1 MLSYAYHT
9 LQQQDA
15 ILIESEPFDHIYDLY
30 AAILGKGISN
40 QIRKGL
46 IKEYKEQTEELSRL
60 RGRIDI
66 ANTIYGCTFQNR
78 RCLCIYDEC
87 SENSYMNQILKSVVC
102 KLIEKE
108 EVKKENK
115 IVLKKILY
123 RFSNIDNIKLASID
137 WSSLQYHKNN
147 ASYQMLMN
155 ICYLCIQQML
165 LTTKEGEKKMPS
177 FLDEQQMHRLY
188 EKFILEYYKKWFPE
202 YKPSSKKITWAVEG
216 EKEFLP
222 MMQSDITLTDG
233 QQYLIIDA
241 KYYTRIFQERYQ
253 NQTIHS
259 NNMYQIFTYVKN
271 QDKYQTGNV
280 SGLLLYAKVEDEIE
294 IEMDYNIGG
303 NRIGVMTL
311 DLGVEFYKIRKQL
324 DSIVQLYFYPKEK

>member
-15 ILIESEPFDHIYDLY
+15 VLIESEPFEHIYDLY

-40 QIRKGL
+40 QIRKGF
-46 IKEYKEQTEELSRL
+46 IKEYKEQTEELSVL
-60 RGRIDI
+60 RGKIDI
-66 ANTIYGCTFQNR
+66 TNTIHQCTIQKR
-78 RCLCIYDEC
+78 SCMCVYDEY
-87 SENSYMNQILKSVVC
+87 SENSYMNQILKSVIYQ
-102 KLIEKE
+102 LIKKE

-115 IVLKKILY
+115 TILKKVLY
-123 RFSNIDNIKLASID
+123 HFSNIDTIELTAIN
-137 WSSLQYHKNN
+137 WSSLRYHKNN
-147 ASYQMLMN
+147 ATYQMLMH

-165 LTTKEGEKKMPS
+165 LTTKEGDKKVPF

-202 YKPSSKKITWAVEG
+202 YQPSSKKIAWAVEG
-216 EKEFLP
+216 KKDFLP
-222 MMQSDITLTDG
+222 TMQSDITLTDG
-233 QQYLIIDA
+233 EQYLIIDA
-241 KYYTRIFQERYQ
+241 KYYTKLFQERYQ

-271 QDKYQTGNV
+271 QDKYQIGNV
-280 SGLLLYAKVEDEIE
+280 SGLLLYARIEDEME

-303 NRIGVMTL
+303 NRIGAMTL
-311 DLGVEFYKIRKQL
+311 DLGVDFNEIRKQL
-324 DSIVQLYFYPKEK
+324 DSIIQKYF